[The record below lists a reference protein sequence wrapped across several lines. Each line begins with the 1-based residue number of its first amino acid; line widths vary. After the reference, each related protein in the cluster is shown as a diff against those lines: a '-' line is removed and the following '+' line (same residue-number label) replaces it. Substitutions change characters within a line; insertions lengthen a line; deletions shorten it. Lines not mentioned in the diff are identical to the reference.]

1 MPFISEMVKPTSH
14 LFLLKW
20 THFLMG
26 THGKKLQQPPWG
38 ERDCK
43 PPALETVI
51 FVLSVLKGNIGKG
64 KFCCRV
70 VKNRTY
76 VPSLDRFKIKLRK

>member
-20 THFLMG
+20 TRFLMR

-38 ERDCK
+38 GVRLQTASFGNSEFC
-43 PPALETVI
+43 
-51 FVLSVLKGNIGKG
+51 FVS
-64 KFCCRV
+64 
-70 VKNRTY
+70 
-76 VPSLDRFKIKLRK
+76 FKREYRKRKILL